1 MTPALRLGRGL
12 RRAAVLAGL
21 AALTACGDA
30 GQTPASGKP
39 VAFAILSAEGQA
51 AAEPLWRPLLD
62 DMAKAVGAPV
72 EARFGS
78 SYEELVR
85 AMIDGEVQA
94 AWLSPRPAIQVI
106 DAGAAEL
113 AARTV
118 DRSGEDSYRAVMV
131 ARAGSGNT
139 LDRVLGCDR
148 TLRLGLGDADST
160 SATLA
165 PMTFLFGPRGI
176 EPRTCFASVRSGDY
190 PTNAYAVAV
199 GTLDVAVVNTVT
211 LAQMRRQNPQIAEQL
226 QEIWRSPPLPES
238 AVLVRQDLDPAV
250 KEKLRSFLLTYG
262 QGESAEAERQRQVL
276 AGLNWSR
283 FRAADAAYLDPV
295 REMIAM
301 QTLSSGD
308 RAARARAR
316 TELQRLRAKREVRP

>member
-1 MTPALRLGRGL
+1 MTPALRLGRGF

-21 AALTACGDA
+21 VALTACGGGDRRA
-30 GQTPASGKP
+30 APGEP
-39 VAFAILSAEGQA
+39 VSFAILSAEGQA

-62 DMAKAVGAPV
+62 DMSEAVGAPV
-72 EARFGS
+72 QARFGS

-85 AMIDGEVQA
+85 AMKAGDVQA

-118 DRSGEDSYRAVMV
+118 NRTGEDSYRSVMV
-131 ARAGSGNT
+131 TRAGSGNS
-139 LDRVLGCDR
+139 LDRVLSCDR

-165 PMTFLFGPRGI
+165 PMTFLFGPRDI
-176 EPRTCFASVRSGDY
+176 DPPTCFASVRSGDY

-226 QEIWRSPPLPES
+226 QEVWRSPPLPES

-262 QGESAEAERQRQVL
+262 QGESVEADRQRQVL
-276 AGLNWSR
+276 AALNWSQ

-295 REMIAM
+295 REMIAA
-301 QTLSSGD
+301 QTLATGD
-308 RAARARAR
+308 RAAQARAR
-316 TELQRLRAKREVRP
+316 TELQRLRAQREVRP